1 MCINY
6 AEGKCAV
13 EGKACKKGEAGKD
26 LAQGGCDLHGEFD
39 LWHTGDKVVVT
50 NTGAGQGKP
59 LARGVNF
66 LTADE
71 QAYKRSRKLKVPVEY
86 VLKEKG

>member
-6 AEGKCAV
+6 TEGKCIV
-13 EGKACKKGEAGKD
+13 EERACKKGEAGKD

-39 LWHTGDKVVVT
+39 LWSADGKIVVT

-59 LARGVNF
+59 LARGINF
-66 LTADE
+66 LTIDE
-71 QAYKRSRKLKVPVEY
+71 IAYKRSRRLKVPVEY
-86 VLKEKG
+86 VLKGK